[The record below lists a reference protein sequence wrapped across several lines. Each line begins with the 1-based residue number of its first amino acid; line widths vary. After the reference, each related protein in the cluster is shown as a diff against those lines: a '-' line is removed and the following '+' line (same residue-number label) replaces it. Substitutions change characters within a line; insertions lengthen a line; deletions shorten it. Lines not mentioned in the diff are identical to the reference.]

1 MNGAFWST
9 PVGRTLNVVAMLAVL
24 FAVWQSAV
32 AGFHIRAFL
41 LPAPSMI
48 FAALL
53 ADPVFYLRHTAETLY
68 ETMLGFSAALVLGT
82 IMAIGVISSRFV
94 EQTLYTL
101 LIALHS
107 IPKIAL
113 APLFIIWLGTDLQPK
128 VAIAMLIAIFPI
140 VIDTVLG
147 LRTVDPDMLDL
158 GRSLRGGRQRI
169 LWKIRFPSALPSM
182 FAGCKVGISM
192 AFSGAIVGE
201 FVSSQAGLGYLI
213 ISSQAN
219 FDTTRMFA
227 AMMLLAIV
235 GTGLFFVVE
244 FTEGAVIPWHVS
256 RRRSGGMAGH

>member
-1 MNGAFWST
+1 MTGDFWST
-9 PVGRTLNVVAMLAVL
+9 RFGRVLNVIVMLGVV
-24 FAVWQSAV
+24 FAVWEALVMAFQ
-32 AGFHIRAFL
+32 IRAFL

-48 FAALL
+48 FAALW
-53 ADPVFYLRHTAETLY
+53 ADPGFYLRHTAETLG
-68 ETMLGFSAALVLGT
+68 ETALGFAAAVVLGT
-82 IMAIGVISSRFV
+82 VMAVGVISSRFV

-158 GRSLRGGRQRI
+158 ARSLRGPKRMI

-182 FAGCKVGISM
+182 FAGFKVGISM

-213 ISSQAN
+213 ISSQAS

-227 AMMLLAIV
+227 AMILLAVV
-235 GTGLFFVVE
+235 GTALFFIME

-256 RRRSGGMAGH
+256 RRRPGGPAGH